1 MSRNTQQILEVLDW
15 PGVNESARR
24 LGISIN
30 RTYHLVWSG
39 KLPAQQIAGQW
50 RISPDAIAARL
61 AAKAAQLAAREAQDG
76 R

>member
-1 MSRNTQQILEVLDW
+1 MKSSNRTPALIEILEW
-15 PGVNESARR
+15 PGVVETARR

-50 RISPDAIAARL
+50 RISPEAINSRL
-61 AAKAAQLAAREAQDG
+61 AMKAAQAAQR
-76 R
+76 